1 MHSDAYEHVFRV
13 GSKKL
18 TKSLLIMLVCTLPLL
33 HIEFHFSSRTVVI
46 HLTFILAQVETSNP
60 IPRTPRMRRP
70 DTDRVTPILA
80 ALGGLLLLGLESLLP
95 VAPYHDNRK
104 ETTDDSGEED
114 YENDGDANG
123 PDARG
128 EQRVENMAIV
138 DKGLGRN

>member
-1 MHSDAYEHVFRV
+1 
-13 GSKKL
+13 
-18 TKSLLIMLVCTLPLL
+18 
-33 HIEFHFSSRTVVI
+33 
-46 HLTFILAQVETSNP
+46 
-60 IPRTPRMRRP
+60 MRRP